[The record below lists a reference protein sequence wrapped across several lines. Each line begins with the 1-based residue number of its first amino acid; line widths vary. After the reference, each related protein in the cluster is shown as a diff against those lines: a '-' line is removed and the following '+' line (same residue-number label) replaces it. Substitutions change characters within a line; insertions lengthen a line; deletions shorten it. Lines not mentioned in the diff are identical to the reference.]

1 MRRSP
6 SSGFPTPLH
15 VERMG
20 SGDPPVVLVHGFG
33 ASNHFWRHWIPGLA
47 ERHAVHAV
55 ELMGF
60 GSAATPPGGDYS
72 PRAQAGHLA
81 ELLRRLPGGPPV
93 LVGHSLGGSI
103 VLLAA
108 LRLADEGGAVPLS
121 GLVLI
126 SAAAFSQRLPRFLGL
141 ARRRGLGELFLVAA
155 PPGWALRAGI
165 RTIVAR
171 KEMVTGELVEG
182 YRTPLLRR
190 DRRRAILRAARQI
203 VPEEAAELVERYPE
217 LDLPTLVLWGEEDP
231 VIPPASASRLEQLL
245 PRARRVMLSGVGHLP
260 PEEDPRASLHA
271 VLEFLGPPGR

>member
-1 MRRSP
+1 
-6 SSGFPTPLH
+6 
-15 VERMG
+15 MG

-33 ASNHFWRHWIPGLA
+33 ASNHFWRHWIPRLA

-60 GSAATPPGGDYS
+60 GSAAAPPGGDYS

-93 LVGHSLGGSI
+93 LVGHSLGAS
-103 VLLAA
+103 VVVLAA
-108 LRLADEGGAVPLS
+108 LRLADEGGAVPLA

-126 SAAAFSQRLPRFLGL
+126 SAAAFNQRLPRFLGL
-141 ARRRGLGELFLVAA
+141 ARKRGIGEFFLVA
-155 PPGWALRAGI
+155 PPPRWALRAGI

-171 KEMVTGELVEG
+171 KEMVTGEQVEG

-203 VPEEAAELVERYPE
+203 PPEEAEELAKRYPE
-217 LDLPTLVLWGEEDP
+217 LDLPALVLWGEEDP
-231 VIPPASASRLEQLL
+231 VIPPASAARLEKLL
-245 PRARRVMLSGVGHLP
+245 PRSRRVMLPGVGHLP
-260 PEEDPRASLHA
+260 PEEDPRASLE
-271 VLEFLGPPGR
+271 VVMGFLGSLEGR